1 MFINVKGI
9 VFVTEKGRQ
18 SLKMLEKAKEL
29 FQKVPKTVKEKI
41 SSFKNREKKENGK
54 KFKEGFDKAVKGV
67 TSWISGVFAA
77 VKKLFAKKNPDKKPL
92 RDSLKKVVSK
102 VSTWMVAAFAA
113 IKSIFKKKEPKV
125 KRVRKR
131 EKTHREKTRSSAK
144 RIIFRIGAG
153 FLAVILFVTA
163 SGLLYVEGL
172 FSSLDRSEI
181 GGTMEAPESMLDI
194 PSDIVIDT
202 SEPEDGTDTGTES
215 GVTSSTSSS
224 TTSAEKKPTAAEKLA
239 AGYKEAQNTA
249 VLTDPNIY
257 NILLIGTD
265 GRGIGDATILVSI
278 NKTTGKIHLTSFM
291 RAMYVNIPGH
301 GWFMFNHA
309 YAWGGPSLV
318 MKTIENNF
326 RVKVDDYM
334 VINFDD
340 FAKAVDIVGGIWITL
355 TEKEA
360 AELNNRTYG
369 TTYTAGSQW
378 LNGTAAFEYS
388 RIRSIDSDF
397 VRTERQ
403 RKVITALL
411 EKCMVSSIW
420 QLNELAT
427 QLLPLVKTSLTNA
440 EILEHITNVV
450 AYASY
455 QIDQKMLPTENDTSG
470 GKPSKYTGI
479 AKVPYYNSNKIYV
492 EVYLFDYQ
500 KNIKN
505 LHSFIKS

>member
-1 MFINVKGI
+1 MYRS
-9 VFVTEKGRQ
+9 VTEKGRQ
-18 SLKMLEKAKEL
+18 SLKVLEKAKEL
-29 FQKVPKTVKEKI
+29 FQKVPETVKEKI

-54 KFKEGFDKAVKGV
+54 KIKEGFNKAIKGA
-67 TSWISGVFAA
+67 SLWISGVFAT
-77 VKKLFAKKNPDKKPL
+77 V
-92 RDSLKKVVSK
+92 
-102 VSTWMVAAFAA
+102 
-113 IKSIFKKKEPKV
+113 KSIFKRNGTKA
-125 KRVRKR
+125 KRVKKR
-131 EKTHREKTRSSAK
+131 EKTQREKTRSSAK
-144 RIIFRIGAG
+144 RIIFRIGAS

-172 FSSLDRSEI
+172 FNSLDRSEI
-181 GGTMEAPESMLDI
+181 GGTMETPESMLDI

-249 VLTDPNIY
+249 VFTDSNIY

-265 GRGIGDATILVSI
+265 DRGIGDATILVSI

-360 AELNNRTYG
+360 AELNTRTYG
-369 TTYTAGSQW
+369 TTYTAGLQW

-427 QLLPLVKTSLTNA
+427 QLLSLVKTSLTNA

-450 AYASY
+450 AYARY
-455 QIDQKMLPTENDTSG
+455 QIDQKMLPTENDTTG

-479 AKVPYYNSNKIYV
+479 ARVPYYNSNKVYV

-500 KNIKN
+500 KNIKS